1 MAARIRTIKPEFWTD
16 PAIISCSHSARLF
29 FIGMLNFAD
38 DEGNIEGLPLRLKIQ
53 IFPADEIE
61 IEPLLEELKRANI
74 IIPYEVDNRL
84 YFHIRTFKKHQVI
97 NRPSPSQHPSPPRK
111 DTLHPSHGELSEHSQ
126 RKEGKEGKKEGR
138 KGGKKRPVSKKTE
151 NNQNGRDWDTGLGH
165 IRETLKEM
173 EGQVDED
180 PDEIS

>member
-38 DEGNIEGLPLRLKIQ
+38 DEGNTEGLPLKLKIQ

-61 IEPLLEELKRANI
+61 IEPLLEELKQANLI
-74 IIPYEVDNRL
+74 LPYEVDDRL

-97 NRPSPSQHPSPPRK
+97 NRPTPAQNPPPPWNTK
-111 DTLHPSHGELSEHSQ
+111 HNPTHGGINEHSR
-126 RKEGKEGKKEGR
+126 RKEGKEGRKGKEKEGR
-138 KGGKKRPVSKKTE
+138 KAK
-151 NNQNGRDWDTGLGH
+151 DH
-165 IRETLKEM
+165 Y
-173 EGQVDED
+173 
-180 PDEIS
+180 